1 MASINEEIMEQISYG
16 ENEKKL
22 PFISFNLNKSFI
34 YVVIYWILEITFQ
47 ILYCN
52 KRELFYMINDEVQNE
67 YMFTIF
73 LNLADLFSGFLVL
86 YIKKTSKSIKE
97 AEIQKGSRD
106 KNDNKNIIDKLISKN
121 DKKTKKNYF
130 TIKLIIIG
138 IFDYLS
144 NSLYWIAFA
153 ITDVEDK
160 DFSHLLQKDIVC
172 VFDIL
177 MRYIFSIII
186 LKNKIFKHHKFAI
199 IIILITLPF
208 MIPLDI
214 FHIIFFNKEDLHLT
228 LINIGIVSIKAVLF
242 PLEDTIVK
250 KVYLNYYILPE
261 YMMFVRGLGDFL
273 IILIITP
280 ILYFSLGIKNIEFDF
295 DSYKILILLFYT
307 LSSFIKAYLI
317 LKVIYFFSAQS
328 VSFFV
333 ISESIGLSVGQLIK
347 NTDSGHPKS
356 ILLFIAEIIVILFT
370 IFATL
375 VYDEIIVIQ
384 KCDLDK
390 NIVNEITRRSILE
403 TKSISILDNGDDN
416 ISDEED
422 EMENDKKNKNKIK
435 NNEIYD

>member
-1 MASINEEIMEQISYG
+1 MDYISRSVFYIFYLTNNEAGNDDVSH
-16 ENEKKL
+16 K
-22 PFISFNLNKSFI
+22 
-34 YVVIYWILEITFQ
+34 FQ
-47 ILYCN
+47 
-52 KRELFYMINDEVQNE
+52 
-67 YMFTIF
+67 
-73 LNLADLFSGFLVL
+73 
-86 YIKKTSKSIKE
+86 
-97 AEIQKGSRD
+97 
-106 KNDNKNIIDKLISKN
+106 
-121 DKKTKKNYF
+121 
-130 TIKLIIIG
+130 
-138 IFDYLS
+138 
-144 NSLYWIAFA
+144 
-153 ITDVEDK
+153 K
-160 DFSHLLQKDIVC
+160 DFVNNL
-172 VFDIL
+172 DIL

-199 IIILITLPF
+199 IIILISLPF
-208 MIPLDI
+208 MIPIDI
-214 FHIIFFNKEDLHLT
+214 FHIIFFNKEDLYLT
-228 LINIGIVSIKAVLF
+228 LINIGIVSIKAFLF

-250 KVYLNYYILPE
+250 IVYLNYYILPE
-261 YMMFVRGLGDFL
+261 YMMLVRGLGEFL
-273 IILIITP
+273 IILITTP
-280 ILYFSLGIKNIEFDF
+280 ILYFSLGIEDIKFNF

-347 NTDSGHPKS
+347 NTNSDHPKS

-390 NIVNEITRRSILE
+390 NIVNEIAKRSTLE
-403 TKSISILDNGDDN
+403 TKSISILDEGDDN

-422 EMENDKKNKNKIK
+422 EMENDKKNKNKIE

>member
-1 MASINEEIMEQISYG
+1 MYSH
-16 ENEKKL
+16 
-22 PFISFNLNKSFI
+22 F
-34 YVVIYWILEITFQ
+34 
-47 ILYCN
+47 
-52 KRELFYMINDEVQNE
+52 ELFTLVNNNYAVNE
-67 YMFTIF
+67 YIYLLL
-73 LNLADLFSGFLVL
+73 LNLSDLLSGFLVL
-86 YIKKTSKSIKE
+86 YIQLSIS
-97 AEIQKGSRD
+97 G
-106 KNDNKNIIDKLISKN
+106 NNNNIN
-121 DKKTKKNYF
+121 NTFYKTKSFFYA
-130 TIKLIIIG
+130 IILICLLDYISRSVFY
-138 IFDYLS
+138 IFYLT
-144 NSLYWIAFA
+144 NDEAGND
-153 ITDVEDK
+153 DVSHKFQK
-160 DFSHLLQKDIVC
+160 DFVNNL
-172 VFDIL
+172 DIL

-422 EMENDKKNKNKIK
+422 EIEKDKKTKIK
-435 NNEIYD
+435 